1 MKKIKTDTIEG
12 LLLNTLEFMSDVLE
26 NSEDNERVVIPG
38 AEIRYINEVLPLYQ
52 SAISKNEW
60 DKISRK
66 KLFYFTK
73 KKSYRYNK
81 ITLENINIIT
91 KDFDASG
98 KGSNQ
103 ETYNINTDDKNLI
116 NACWINPH
124 F

>member
-1 MKKIKTDTIEG
+1 MKKIKADTIEG

-73 KKSYRYNK
+73 KKSY
-81 ITLENINIIT
+81 I
-91 KDFDASG
+91 
-98 KGSNQ
+98 
-103 ETYNINTDDKNLI
+103 
-116 NACWINPH
+116 
-124 F
+124 